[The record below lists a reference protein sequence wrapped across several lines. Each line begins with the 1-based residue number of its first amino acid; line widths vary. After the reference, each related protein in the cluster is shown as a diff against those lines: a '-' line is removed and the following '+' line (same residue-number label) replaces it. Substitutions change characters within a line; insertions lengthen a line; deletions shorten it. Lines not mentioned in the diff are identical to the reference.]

1 MSAVAISHDGLFVT
15 FADKFGIV
23 WIVGLE
29 EDGQSQASVDKKAV
43 PLLGH
48 YCSIITSLVRWA

>member
-1 MSAVAISHDGLFVT
+1 LFVS

-23 WIVGLE
+23 WVSVLD
-29 EDGQSQASVDKKAV
+29 EDGDSQASVDKKAV

-48 YCSIITSLVRWA
+48 YCSIITSLVRIRIS